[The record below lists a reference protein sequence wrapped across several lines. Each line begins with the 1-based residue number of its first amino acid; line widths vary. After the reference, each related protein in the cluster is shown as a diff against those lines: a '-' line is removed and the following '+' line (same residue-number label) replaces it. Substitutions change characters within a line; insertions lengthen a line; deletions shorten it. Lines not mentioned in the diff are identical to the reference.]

1 MQKVPSR
8 DQVPDNSQ
16 TVDCRM
22 QRTERANNC
31 DDCESQSDLDYTVAR
46 ELPKRC
52 ELRLI
57 P

>member
-1 MQKVPSR
+1 MLETLQRCYFNNS
-8 DQVPDNSQ
+8 SQ

-22 QRTERANNC
+22 QCTERADNRE
-31 DDCESQSDLDYTVAR
+31 DCESQSDLDYTVAR
-46 ELPKRC
+46 ELPKRW